1 MKTQDSTGAEG
12 AEAGTGAPSVVLFNS
27 APDPLLAR
35 IRESFPDLPV
45 TVWRS
50 YDGLDGVLADARPEV
65 VLAFRFGSAPFPRE
79 TFLAVPTLKW
89 IQASSAGVD
98 HWMPWESDKVTVT
111 NASGIHGDL
120 ISQYTAWA
128 ILNHQLDLPGYAR
141 RQAAGEWKKV
151 LHESAAGKTV
161 AVIGFGRIG
170 QEVGKLCRCMGMRVI
185 GVRSHPAPSP
195 AADGVVGI
203 ERLGAVLG
211 EADYVSINLPL
222 TARTRNL
229 FDADVLA
236 AIKKGAYLI
245 NTGRGGIVVEEAL
258 VRALEGG
265 HLSGATID
273 VFATEPLPADSP
285 FWRMENVVVLPHAS
299 GDTTD
304 WHMRVVGVF
313 CENMARWLAG
323 EPLRNVVDPGL
334 GY

>member
-1 MKTQDSTGAEG
+1 MKTQGTTGS
-12 AEAGTGAPSVVLFNS
+12 EAGTGAPSVVLLNS

-35 IRESFPDLPV
+35 IRESFPELPV
-45 TVWRS
+45 TVCRS
-50 YDGLDGVLADARPEV
+50 YDGVNGILADARPEV
-65 VLAFRFGSAPFPRE
+65 VLAFKSGSDPFPRE

-89 IQASSAGVD
+89 IQASGAGVD
-98 HWMPWESDKVTVT
+98 HWMPWDTDKVTVT

-120 ISQYTAWA
+120 MSQYTAWA
-128 ILNHQLDLPGYAR
+128 IINHQLDLPEYAR
-141 RQAAGEWKKV
+141 RQAAAEWKKV
-151 LHESAAGKTV
+151 LHESLAGKTV

-185 GVRSHPAPSP
+185 GVRTRPAPSA
-195 AADGVVGI
+195 AADDVVGI
-203 ERLGAVLG
+203 ERLSAVLG

-229 FDADVLA
+229 IDADVLA
-236 AIKKGAYLI
+236 AMKKGAYLI
-245 NTGRGGIVVEEAL
+245 NTARGGIVDEDAL
-258 VRALEGG
+258 VRALESG

-285 FWRMENVVVLPHAS
+285 FWRMENVVVLPHAT
-299 GDTTD
+299 GDATD

-313 CENMARWLAG
+313 CDNMARWLAG